1 VVAVCSDENLQLS
14 GWGALYALYIYI
26 SAALLAGS
34 HVIGWQPRYWLA
46 AALLAGSRVIGWQPR
61 YWLAAAWLLCR
72 VAALLFSD

>member
-1 VVAVCSDENLQLS
+1 MR
-14 GWGALYALYIYI
+14 YIYI
-26 SAALLAGS
+26 YQPRYWLAATLLAGS
-34 HVIGWQPRYWLA
+34 RVIGWQPRYWLA